1 MYEWGKFT
9 KDDVPQESEILVSPA
24 GITTGRFFGDLFEL
38 FCGEV
43 GRICDGPKAG
53 YERCFDIPDDGP
65 VYGVEERMVRDLFNG
80 QPPVG
85 RRDQPNAMN
94 GSVSLLQRLRVRG
107 PSRPE
112 KGCGPN

>member
-1 MYEWGKFT
+1 M

-65 VYGVEERMVRDLFNG
+65 VYAVEERMVFDLVHTHTA
-80 QPPVG
+80 VG
-85 RRDQPNAMN
+85 GGDE
-94 GSVSLLQRLRVRG
+94 SRLVWEGKRG
-107 PSRPE
+107 G
-112 KGCGPN
+112 KDY